1 MAKNKVEVVIGGQ
14 VYTLQGNESEEH
26 IKKVASLLDKKIF
39 ELQKNG
45 PIKVLSTQQKHMMA
59 ALNIAEEYLKVKA
72 DLEAYSK
79 ELEKCNE
86 ENLALLERIDEMAL
100 EINKLKISKVDK

>member
-14 VYTLQGNESEEH
+14 VYTLQGNEPEEH

-39 ELQKNG
+39 ELQKG
-45 PIKVLSTQQKHMMA
+45 TIKTLSTPQKHMMA
-59 ALNIAEEYLKVKA
+59 ALNIAEEYLKVNA
-72 DLEAYSK
+72 ELEAYSK
-79 ELEKCNE
+79 ELEKCNS

-100 EINKLKISKVDK
+100 EINKLKINKRHK